1 MVKTFKEHFKER
13 LELQGKKIDYRFKNR
28 PIAKKRYETIMTV
41 IGAVIMTYLVF
52 SLMCVIYV
60 IGEWW

>member
-1 MVKTFKEHFKER
+1 MTFKDRFRER
-13 LELQGKKIDYRFKNR
+13 LARQGEKIENRFIDR
-28 PIAKKRYETIMTV
+28 PIAKKRYETIMCI
-41 IGAVIMTYLVF
+41 IGAVILVYLVL